1 MKEIN
6 LPKNSYQVIKSEKK
20 GMFVNFGE
28 EIIELQSK
36 VNSENQILQIIVS
49 KEKVFG
55 SETEF
60 TYFQN
65 FSSILNVNEHFYSS
79 IIICIFGKE
88 LNLNKIWKIKKKYL
102 ISNCQIQFFESS
114 KFRLCFLSD
123 NSSFHISDF
132 EIDNLELKEQKI
144 MRIPFKGDKPQTYAF
159 LNQDEMNQSILIGT
173 QLGKIFLINICLNDS
188 EKYNFEKVFNENS
201 NFGISS
207 LKTLKT
213 YEEKTNMFVVTTF
226 DGFFKIF
233 KTDCMIPLFETQ
245 FYSKPLKNLRIDAS
259 KLLFYFID
267 ELEKEGLT
275 SLHFFLEANQ
285 LEKNE
290 TNFFKK
296 VKKK

>member
-1 MKEIN
+1 
-6 LPKNSYQVIKSEKK
+6 
-20 GMFVNFGE
+20 MFVNLGN

-36 VNSENQILQIIVS
+36 VSPQKQILQIIIT
-49 KEKVFG
+49 KERVVA
-55 SETEF
+55 SETDFE
-60 TYFQN
+60 YFQN
-65 FSSILNVNEHFYSS
+65 FSSILNVNKHFYSS
-79 IIICIFGKE
+79 IIICIFEKD
-88 LNLNKIWKIKKKYL
+88 LNKNQIWKIQQKHL
-102 ISNCQIQFFESS
+102 VSNCQIQFFKES

-123 NSSFHISDF
+123 DSSFHISDF
-132 EIDNLELKEQKI
+132 EIDNHELKEQKI
-144 MRIPFKGDKPQTYAF
+144 IEIPFKGDKPQEYAF
-159 LNQDEMNQSILIGT
+159 LNQDKANQSVLIGT
-173 QLGKIFLINICLNDS
+173 QLGKIFLLNISLGDS
-188 EKYNFEKVFNENS
+188 LKYNFEKVFNENS

-207 LKTLKT
+207 LKTLT
-213 YEEKTNMFVVTTF
+213 SYEENSNMFVVTTF

-233 KTDCMIPLFETQ
+233 KTDSIVPLFETQ

-296 VKKK
+296 VKSN